1 MLLGSVVGEK
11 GPDPMLEEGWRELF
25 LGSSHSGHLLHSCQ
39 RSLPEHTRVH
49 SFLHLT
55 HSTYGCCARRCTQ
68 HWEARTMETKC
79 KPGHFLP
86 WLKPLTGILFIW
98 EERLHS
104 LACHSGLPK
113 FWNSPNSIP
122 SPYYPSLQAPNTLD
136 SLSNNTYV
144 REESASESPA
154 CPLCLL
160 SKSTDLFLF
169 LKSFFFFAFHFTLI
183 N

>member
-1 MLLGSVVGEK
+1 MLLGGVVREE

-39 RSLPEHTRVH
+39 RSLPEHMRAFIH
-49 SFLHLT
+49 FFISHILHMDAVPGAVL
-55 HSTYGCCARRCTQ
+55 STG
-68 HWEARTMETKC
+68 EATMMETKC
-79 KPGHFLP
+79 KPSPFLP
-86 WLKPLTGILFIW
+86 WLKSLTGILFIW

-113 FWNSPNSIP
+113 FRNSPSSIP

-136 SLSNNTYV
+136 SLSYNTYV
-144 REESASESPA
+144 RRESASESLA

-160 SKSTDLFLF
+160 SNSTDLFF
-169 LKSFFFFAFHFTLI
+169 S
-183 N
+183 